1 MRDKFDQFA
10 HHKAE
15 LLVISSTDLDM
26 TSFVAEALRAPY
38 KILSDP
44 EWTVFERYGMGAVLG
59 VPLPGVFILDEQ
71 GTVRYRWAAPASPSF
86 RPPDTAAIIRELAAF

>member
-10 HHKAE
+10 RRNVE
-15 LLVISSTDLDM
+15 LLVISSTDLAM
-26 TSFVAEALRAPY
+26 TSFVAEVLHAPY

-44 EWTVFERYGMGAVLG
+44 DWAVFERYGMGAILG

-71 GTVRYRWAAPASPSF
+71 GIIRYSWAAPASPVF
-86 RPPDTAAIIRELAAF
+86 RPPDTAAIMRELDAF